1 NSTVS
6 WRLNARPH
14 IRNSMT
20 KFRRYSDKR
29 RACLLRYF
37 VATLREYEIRNWSW
51 IMGEEPEVTNELV
64 LSVVIPNHNYA
75 DYVGIAVKSALDI
88 RWPNVEV
95 IVVDDGSTDN
105 SLDVINAY
113 ADRINIISQPNA
125 G

>member
-1 NSTVS
+1 MAVESAATFDDTVS
-6 WRLNARPH
+6 ALFRYETRVPAEIIRCHIAR
-14 IRNSMT
+14 IRN
-20 KFRRYSDKR
+20 KKL
-29 RACLLRYF
+29 C
-37 VATLREYEIRNWSW
+37 W

-125 G
+125 GQMPS